1 MMSYFDM
8 YGERAYESHIRRKQ
22 NTAKN
27 RFDSYMKEE
36 REAEQCADGKNGK
49 KDC

>member
-1 MMSYFDM
+1 MMWFFDM
-8 YGERAYESHIRRKQ
+8 YGEHAYESHIRRKQ

-27 RFDSYMKEE
+27 CYDSYMKEE
-36 REAEQCADGKNGK
+36 REAELCLGGKKEK